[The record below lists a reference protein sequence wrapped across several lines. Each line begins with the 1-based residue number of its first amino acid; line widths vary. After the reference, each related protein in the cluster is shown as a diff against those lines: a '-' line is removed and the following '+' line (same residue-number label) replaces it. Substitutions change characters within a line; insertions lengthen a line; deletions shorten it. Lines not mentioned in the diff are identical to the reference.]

1 MTCSTASLY
10 ALHNTGTRQITKIS
24 GPLIMS
30 DPCVTDEP
38 STAGLPSTGNSL
50 TGSLVLAL
58 GLLSLGCLIVRTRPR
73 DHRTEVVS

>member
-1 MTCSTASLY
+1 MTCSTASLS

-58 GLLSLGCLIVRTRPR
+58 SLLSLGCLIVGTRR
-73 DHRTEVVS
+73 RAYRA